1 MAESAVSPS
10 LSWRRII
17 DLIFPPRCGGCDTQG
32 SLWCDDCRASVLP
45 ISSPTC
51 LRCGQPDTHSDLCAN
66 CRASPLTIDS
76 IRSLTLFEGRIRH
89 AVHAF
94 KYRRVAALA
103 EPLGDA
109 LAGFWIQAP
118 TPARA
123 IVPVPLHPHRQRE
136 RGYNQA
142 ELLARQVGRAAR
154 LPVYADALRRVRATA
169 VQMTLDAAER
179 KANVAEAFECS
190 ASNLRGVPVL
200 LIDDV
205 CTTGAT
211 LDACAVA
218 LKAAGAEAV
227 HGLTLARTP

>member
-1 MAESAVSPS
+1 
-10 LSWRRII
+10 
-17 DLIFPPRCGGCDTQG
+17 
-32 SLWCDDCRASVLP
+32 
-45 ISSPTC
+45 
-51 LRCGQPDTHSDLCAN
+51 LCAG

-76 IRSLTLFEGRIRH
+76 IRSLTLFDGRIRH

-109 LAGFWIQAP
+109 LARFWMQTP

-123 IVPVPLHPHRQRE
+123 IVPVPLHPLRRRE

-142 ELLARQVGRAAR
+142 ELLARRVGRAAR
-154 LPVYADALRRVRATA
+154 LPVYPDALRRVRATA
-169 VQMTLDAAER
+169 VQMTLDAAQR
-179 KANVAEAFECS
+179 RANVAEAFECI
-190 ASNLRGVPVL
+190 APELRGAAVL